1 MNHQHATPRK
11 TRRPTSRRR
20 ARRLL
25 RHVVTAA
32 IGAALMLTILGHG
45 GSERDVALVAG
56 ASTTPTGAA
65 TSSGRP
71 AEAVQSEALS
81 TTNVLS
87 GFGLVIA
94 VAGILIIGRR
104 RRRDIDNGDLQ
115 ETRAMLRDLAV
126 EARRLAR
133 LEGAAALLELRRL
146 QGHIPYVEH
155 ATAQHSGA
163 LKERL
168 EDVQARMA
176 DVLAHPVEITT
187 AEGFL
192 IAAGSVADVP
202 PQWRV
207 GNIADQVRRQTRAID
222 QLVRAIDDADAEAR
236 NRRT

>member
-1 MNHQHATPRK
+1 
-11 TRRPTSRRR
+11 
-20 ARRLL
+20 
-25 RHVVTAA
+25 
-32 IGAALMLTILGHG
+32 
-45 GSERDVALVAG
+45 
-56 ASTTPTGAA
+56 
-65 TSSGRP
+65 
-71 AEAVQSEALS
+71 
-81 TTNVLS
+81 
-87 GFGLVIA
+87 
-94 VAGILIIGRR
+94 
-104 RRRDIDNGDLQ
+104 
-115 ETRAMLRDLAV
+115 MLRDLAV